1 MSAILTV
8 SDVNA
13 YYRSERLVRGK
24 RQRVQVLHNV
34 SFSMQ
39 EGEILGLVGESG
51 CGKSTLAKTI
61 LSMIRDYDGEI
72 RCMDEHPQMIFQDPY
87 GSLNPAKK
95 IGWILEEPLRNL
107 SDCTADERY
116 AQAVAMLE
124 KVGLEEK
131 YMEHYPNQLSG
142 GQRQRVCIAAALMLH
157 PGLLIADEPV
167 SALDVT
173 IQKQVLELLLK
184 LKKEMGLS
192 ILFISHDLRVV
203 YQLCDRVMIMQKG
216 SVVEQGVTEAVY
228 FNPQNDYTK
237 SLLVSAGI
245 YQESDEN

>member
-8 SDVNA
+8 SDVNV
-13 YYRSERLVRGK
+13 YYRSERLLRGK
-24 RQRVQVLHNV
+24 RQRVQILHNV

-61 LSMIRDYDGEI
+61 LSMVRDYDGEI
-72 RCMDEHPQMIFQDPY
+72 SCMDRHPQMIFQDPY

-95 IGWILEEPLRNL
+95 IGWILQEPLRNL
-107 SDCTADERY
+107 SDCTPEERY
-116 AQAVAMLE
+116 DRSVAMLE

-173 IQKQVLELLLK
+173 IQKQILELLLK

-203 YQLCDRVMIMQKG
+203 YQLCDHVMIMQKG
-216 SVVEQGVTEAVY
+216 RVVEQGETKQVY
-228 FNPQNDYTK
+228 FDPQNAYTK

-245 YQESDEN
+245 CPEK